1 MVFAFN
7 LIIGILFYLI
17 LFFSAD
23 AISNFFNEPQLKMII
38 QVVGLSLIISSVSL
52 MQGVRLTKRLDFK
65 QGTKI
70 SFTAILYEYL
80 GVDNDY
86 NQFKKIGLMTLRN
99 VRRTL

>member
-1 MVFAFN
+1 M
-7 LIIGILFYLI
+7 IGKKFQ
-17 LFFSAD
+17 FTG
-23 AISNFFNEPQLKMII
+23 K
-38 QVVGLSLIISSVSL
+38 VGVYDHKTEKICIEDVHSVEGFERDHVWVSY
-52 MQGVRLTKRLDFK
+52 TKRLDFK